1 MKPRVLVLGNSLSG
15 LVAAWRLCMAD
26 FQVTILTTNGHPDET
41 TGSFHP
47 PQISQSLDSPD
58 SERVEPNDIGFSTPF
73 VCFGSHKRTDSLLQ
87 ELHLS
92 KHGSHWNPIPF
103 EFKTASSPPTRFP
116 NTLLPAPWHTVLGIL
131 NFSALPYSQRW
142 HLINFVEKI
151 WEGVATLPNA
161 LNLDTAESW
170 LLSIGQPPPVHK
182 TVWNPLCR
190 FLLGTSLT
198 HTHAGSF
205 AAMLTQV
212 FFQSRHHRP
221 RLAQMT
227 NLSLSLK
234 QALTEQIT
242 ARGATIDH
250 RPAIDYLQ
258 VDSEQITGVPV
269 PHESLHT
276 ADWYVS
282 TFHPPTLS
290 SLLPERLLARYS
302 SFQQLS
308 QTTFAPILTFHM
320 ETNLEMKKPR
330 LLLHDSPFSW
340 TLCRPHHRST
350 RTSTLLSCVSTHDA
364 DLLAQSDKEITA
376 HAIETLRDLFAD
388 HTSVDSNPPYPS
400 HIVRQPFG
408 FVPHPLG
415 TKSHRPSI
423 QTPIRN
429 LLLTGS
435 WTDTGAITEI
445 ESAITSG
452 ELCAQAVLTQS
463 GTAN

>member
-1 MKPRVLVLGNSLSG
+1 MKPRVLVLGDSLSG
-15 LVAAWRLCMAD
+15 LVAAWRLCMAE
-26 FQVTILTTNGHPDET
+26 FQVTILTPNGHPDET
-41 TGSFHP
+41 TSSFP
-47 PQISQSLDSPD
+47 PPAISQNLDSPH
-58 SERVEPNDIGFSTPF
+58 SERVEPNDVGLSTPL
-73 VCFGSHKRTDSLLQ
+73 VWYGSHKRTDSLLQ
-87 ELHLS
+87 ELNIATHAPR
-92 KHGSHWNPIPF
+92 WRTAPF
-103 EFKTASSPPTRFP
+103 EFKTPSLPPSRFP

-131 NFSALPYSQRW
+131 NFTALPYSQRW
-142 HLINFVEKI
+142 HLINFVEKV

-190 FLLGTSLT
+190 FLLGTSLA
-198 HTHAGSF
+198 HSHAGSF

-212 FFQSRHHRP
+212 FFLSRHHRP
-221 RLAQMT
+221 HLAQTT
-227 NLSLSLK
+227 NLSTSLEHT
-234 QALTEQIT
+234 LTEQLT
-242 ARGATIDH
+242 ARGATIA
-250 RPAIDYLQ
+250 RGPTIEYLQ
-258 VDSEQITGVPV
+258 VESEQITGVCG
-269 PHESLHT
+269 PHGSLHT

-282 TFHPPTLS
+282 TLHPSALS

-308 QTTFAPILTFHM
+308 QTTFAPIVTFHM

-330 LLLHDSPFSW
+330 LLLHDGPFSW

-364 DLLAQSDKEITA
+364 DLLAQSDEEITA
-376 HAIETLRDLFAD
+376 RAMETLRDLFAD
-388 HTSVDSNPPYPS
+388 DTNVASDPPHPS
-400 HIVRQPFG
+400 HIVRQPLG

-415 TKSHRPSI
+415 TKPYRPSN

-429 LLLTGS
+429 FLLAGS

-463 GTAN
+463 GKAN